1 MNFPLL
7 LLANRDMS
15 FKRLAALIPQ
25 AMVAYNVGM
34 VAQICF
40 RILLLQHILTGDKA
54 YLDGHRLF
62 H

>member
-7 LLANRDMS
+7 LLANRYVP
-15 FKRLAALIPQ
+15 FKRLATLIPQ

-34 VAQICF
+34 VARICF
-40 RILLLQHILTGDKA
+40 HILLLQYTLTGDKA